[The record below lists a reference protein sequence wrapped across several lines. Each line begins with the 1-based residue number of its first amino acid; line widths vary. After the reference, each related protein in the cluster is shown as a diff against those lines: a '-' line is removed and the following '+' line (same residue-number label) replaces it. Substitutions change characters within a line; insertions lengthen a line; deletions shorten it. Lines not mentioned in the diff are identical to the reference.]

1 MKSIDDVL
9 TDIKHHRKKIALCS
23 QAIEDFHKIDSRK
36 NVIKY
41 IKIRNFQ
48 HVIISLKELTIKKL
62 IQERKLLKN

>member
-9 TDIKHHRKKIALCS
+9 KEIESRREKIALCT
-23 QAIEDFHKIDSRK
+23 QAIEDFYKIDSRK
-36 NVIKY
+36 YMIKY

-62 IQERKLLKN
+62 LSDGLE